1 MPFLFRRTP
10 LAIAV
15 STLLVVGCGTN
26 GSVAKS
32 QPTDQNIE
40 NIAVVA
46 HYADVAHATF
56 EDSLITA
63 RALNAATD
71 RLIASPS
78 DANLKA
84 AKEAWYAA
92 RVPYQQSEA
101 FRFGNTLVDDWEG
114 QVNAWPLDEGLIDYV
129 ESDDYQYALGNAG
142 ATANIIASTKSAIF
156 RRSDHP
162 HPPVFRPAIGRD
174 RLFDPRQ

>member
-1 MPFLFRRTP
+1 MLFLVRPAP

-15 STLLVVGCGTN
+15 SAVLVVGCGTN
-26 GSVAKS
+26 GSVAKN
-32 QPTDQNIE
+32 QPANQNVDQIVNQS
-40 NIAVVA
+40 AVVA

-101 FRFGNTLVDDWEG
+101 FRFGNTLVDDWG
-114 QVNAWPLDEGLIDYV
+114 QSATTSKVKIAPT
-129 ESDDYQYALGNAG
+129 
-142 ATANIIASTKSAIF
+142 ATAIAVANTWT
-156 RRSDHP
+156 P
-162 HPPVFRPAIGRD
+162 
-174 RLFDPRQ
+174 